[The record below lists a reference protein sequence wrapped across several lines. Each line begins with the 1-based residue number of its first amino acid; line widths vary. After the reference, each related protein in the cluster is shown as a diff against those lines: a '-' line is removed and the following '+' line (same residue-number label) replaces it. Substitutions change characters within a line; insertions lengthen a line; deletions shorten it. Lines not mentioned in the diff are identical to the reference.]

1 MFPFAGPLAEKILS
15 ASQHERII
23 MHIPSKTSI
32 QLVEVIWKYKKQ
44 KLDLNHHLWLSFI
57 KDFYSVLKKN
67 L

>member
-44 KLDLNHHLWLSFI
+44 KLDLNHHL
-57 KDFYSVLKKN
+57 
-67 L
+67 